1 MKKIKMLGVGRILVA
16 SIATVFTAFTA
27 FGQGASAREG
37 NASIPEEV
45 FKVLKPACISC
56 HSNEG
61 KDKPK
66 AALNFSTWDQYTSM
80 EKTMLAASI
89 KEEVAEKKMPPKR
102 YLETHP
108 EAAISEDQLNLIV
121 KWCDSLKAKP

>member
-1 MKKIKMLGVGRILVA
+1 MKKIMMFGVRRILMA
-16 SIATVFTAFTA
+16 SIATVFMAFTA
-27 FGQGASAREG
+27 FGQGGSAREG
-37 NASIPEEV
+37 NATIPEEA
-45 FKVLKPACISC
+45 FKVLKPACVGC

-102 YLETHP
+102 YLESHP
-108 EAAISEDQLNLIV
+108 EAVLNEEQINLIV
-121 KWCDSLKAKP
+121 AWCNSLKAKP